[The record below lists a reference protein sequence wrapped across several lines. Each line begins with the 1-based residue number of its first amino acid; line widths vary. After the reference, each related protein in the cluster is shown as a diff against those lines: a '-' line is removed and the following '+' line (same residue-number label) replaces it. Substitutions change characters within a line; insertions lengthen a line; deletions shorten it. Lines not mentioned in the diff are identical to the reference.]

1 MQAAESKN
9 SLRGWKG
16 QGQSVKIKGNS
27 NGKVYWFTF

>member
-9 SLRGWKG
+9 SLRGWK
-16 QGQSVKIKGNS
+16 GQSVKIKGNS